1 MYFDDNF
8 GIFFFLQSI
17 VFIVHCFTRENLQE
31 NSALLSFSRIG
42 HVGQKSLRET

>member
-8 GIFFFLQSI
+8 GICFFLQSI

-31 NSALLSFSRIG
+31 KSALLCFSRIG